1 MKPHPDVI
9 AAWKAAAI
17 AAEAWK
23 QAAEAWKR
31 INYTHNAWLCMYLG
45 KQAEAPLAEWSAAKW
60 HAQTKM
66 ATEAMNAAKQKEQ
79 EK

>member
-1 MKPHPDVI
+1 VRPHPDVI

-23 QAAEAWKR
+23 QAAEAWKQVD
-31 INYTHNAWLCMYLG
+31 YAYNASACMALS
-45 KQAEAPLAEWSAAKW
+45 KQAEAPLAVWNAAKW
-60 HAQTKM
+60 HKQTQM